1 MSLKVLKIRIS
12 WLLLWMWKVLYRSV
26 GYDFSSYQFVFLV
39 KIFASWARLAV
50 DFRWIFSCGLN
61 ENEGIVR
68 PIPADQAQRRLALQG
83 FIGCPKNWK
92 TSFKFVGHF
101 LFRLFSGRLLNS
113 STVLQRNFFVE
124 LPCRSNEG
132 YELALSNS
140 FCVFVSSTGT
150 KQTISLRGSQSQGRV
165 LPRNK
170 PYSNHT

>member
-1 MSLKVLKIRIS
+1 M
-12 WLLLWMWKVLYRSV
+12 
-26 GYDFSSYQFVFLV
+26 
-39 KIFASWARLAV
+39 SWARRAI

-61 ENEGIVR
+61 ENEVYSEANSCRSSAKKARFTRIYR
-68 PIPADQAQRRLALQG
+68 MSKEL
-83 FIGCPKNWK
+83 KNI
-92 TSFKFVGHF
+92 SFKFVGHS